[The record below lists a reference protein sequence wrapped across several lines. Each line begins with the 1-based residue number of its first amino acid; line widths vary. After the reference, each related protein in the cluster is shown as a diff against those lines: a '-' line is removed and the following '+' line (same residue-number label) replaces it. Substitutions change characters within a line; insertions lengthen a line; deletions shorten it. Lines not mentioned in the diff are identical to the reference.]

1 MKYYTRNRI
10 QIGDVQA
17 FKQMLEDVINHKKV
31 FSQGDEYRYAKKGI
45 IHFSHNDKHYQF
57 ATKVKIDATDKGC

>member
-31 FSQGDEYRYAKKGI
+31 SSQSDEYRLTKKGL
-45 IHFSHNDKHYQF
+45 IHFSHNDKHYQCAKKIKIE
-57 ATKVKIDATDKGC
+57 ATES